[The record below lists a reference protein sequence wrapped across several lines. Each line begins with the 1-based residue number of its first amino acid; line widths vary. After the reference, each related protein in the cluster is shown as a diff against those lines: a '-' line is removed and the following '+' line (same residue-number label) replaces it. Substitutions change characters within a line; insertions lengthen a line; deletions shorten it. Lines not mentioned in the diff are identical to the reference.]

1 MRVVA
6 ISLALS
12 VMALLPV
19 LARLGDSPAQTTARY
34 GQPVAST
41 GQPGEQTSTQ
51 TYEVSG
57 LEVTC
62 GYVGGKTE
70 METYAR
76 DGRGFSSEEVE
87 ALLRTNGSKRLQWT
101 LPEKGYVNGTY
112 TRSDGVTA
120 VLTDSKLAIQTSK
133 WTAAQAA
140 DQSAQTAKDNST
152 AGPTNG
158 DNPNYS
164 LGLSTNAASY
174 VEPPAETNGAPPAT
188 TNAP

>member
-12 VMALLPV
+12 VMTLMPV
-19 LARLGDSPAQTTARY
+19 FARLGDSPVQTTARY

-101 LPEKGYVNGTY
+101 LPKNGYVDGTY
-112 TRSDGVTA
+112 TRSDGATA
-120 VLTDSKLAIQTSK
+120 VLTGNKLAIQTSK
-133 WTAAQAA
+133 WDAAQAA
-140 DQSAQTAKDNST
+140 DQSAQTAKDSST
-152 AGPTNG
+152 ANATNG
-158 DNPNYS
+158 DDPNYT
-164 LGLSTNAASY
+164 LGSSTNAASF
-174 VEPPAETNGAPPAT
+174 EPPAETNGAPAVT